1 MTQQAKT
8 VRLTGSI
15 IGYDAP
21 IDNKP
26 GRLWLDSDDG
36 PEVVL
41 NIWPEAVPLLTPLGD
56 MANAAGTRI
65 EAVAR
70 YVETRGTEVRY
81 RPSAIKLLEPAP
93 EGATPTEPRPAP
105 RAPRSASSMEEGM
118 AKGNATTASASGLF
132 APWIGKHGEL
142 PSDEVCEEFARKLSL
157 TSNLIISGRQT
168 ETTPQPQ
175 AEPPASSVQRL

>member
-70 YVETRGTEVRY
+70 FVETRGTEVRY

-93 EGATPTEPRPAP
+93 EGGTPTEPRPAP
-105 RAPRSASSMEEGM
+105 RAPKSASSIEEGM
-118 AKGNATTASASGLF
+118 AKGNATTAAAAGLF
-132 APWIGKHGEL
+132 APWIAKHGDL
-142 PSDEVCEEFARKLSL
+142 PPEDVCLDFARRLSL
-157 TSNLIISGRQT
+157 TATSILSGRQT
-168 ETTPQPQ
+168 ETTTQPQ
-175 AEPPASSVQRL
+175 AAQPSSVQRL